1 MGEYCYGCRTN
12 SKRCVRCRPPA
23 RQQVS
28 TQTEGI
34 FEFSLSKSLESG
46 DLADVE
52 ILVDS
57 CHFPGQRATFKAH
70 KMILALQND
79 VFKAMFY
86 GDFAKEDSIL
96 ITDLHPEGVRGLLRY
111 FYSGRLDV
119 GNVHQAACTRTA
131 AAKYL
136 IPKLEERCLAFV
148 NGCMKLDDVCPF
160 LDYVLTMG
168 EEGARAPA
176 RALIR
181 KNSFGV
187 ISSARFKSST
197 LHTVRYVLRHAT
209 NVSESSVLQA
219 VHSWALQQWLTP
231 SSEGDE
237 LADVRVNVRAI
248 MLPLFSELRFLALTA
263 TEFVEGPNT
272 WGILTDSEARA
283 ILSNIVKERSMTMPD
298 GFCKIR
304 TART

>member
-1 MGEYCYGCRTN
+1 MQQ
-12 SKRCVRCRPPA
+12 RP
-23 RQQVS
+23 VS
-28 TQTEGI
+28 DSFGSRWSI
-34 FEFSLSKSLESG
+34 FDTIAATCFGVSCAKEWVNT
-46 DLADVE
+46 AMDVE
-52 ILVDS
+52 QTARDASAAVRLPAS
-57 CHFPGQRATFKAH
+57 KFRRKL
-70 KMILALQND
+70 K
-79 VFKAMFY
+79 VF
-86 GDFAKEDSIL
+86 S
-96 ITDLHPEGVRGLLRY
+96 RY